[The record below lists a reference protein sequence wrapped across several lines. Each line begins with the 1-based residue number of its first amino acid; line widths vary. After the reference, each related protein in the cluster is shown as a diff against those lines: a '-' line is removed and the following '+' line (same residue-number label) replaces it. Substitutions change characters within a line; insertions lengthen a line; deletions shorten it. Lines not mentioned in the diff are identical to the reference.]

1 MSKMVKELIA
11 RELNKRYA
19 GATDAVW
26 IELVGLDGLMT
37 NEFRR
42 SLRSKQMKLEVV
54 KTSLL
59 RRACASGPM
68 AKLAQKVEG
77 PAALVTGGQ
86 SAVEMAK
93 ALEEWAPKFP
103 KTTVFRVRG
112 ALLDGELVGDDQVK
126 DLAKLPTRRDV
137 QAQVAGQILSP
148 GGKVVSMILAGGGNI
163 AGCLK
168 ALIEKLEKGGTAA
181 SAEAPAA

>member
-26 IELVGLDGLMT
+26 IELVGVDGLMT

-59 RRACASGPM
+59 RRACSSGPM
-68 AKLAQKVEG
+68 AKLAEKVEG

-93 ALEEWAPKFP
+93 VLEEWAPKFP
-103 KTTVFRVRG
+103 KTAVFRVRG
-112 ALLDGELVGDDQVK
+112 ALLEGELVGDAQVK

-137 QAQVAGQILSP
+137 QAQVASQILSP
-148 GGKVVSMILAGGGNI
+148 GGKVVSMILAGGSSI

-168 ALIEKLEKGGTAA
+168 TLIDKLEKGGATAP
-181 SAEAPAA
+181 AEAPAA